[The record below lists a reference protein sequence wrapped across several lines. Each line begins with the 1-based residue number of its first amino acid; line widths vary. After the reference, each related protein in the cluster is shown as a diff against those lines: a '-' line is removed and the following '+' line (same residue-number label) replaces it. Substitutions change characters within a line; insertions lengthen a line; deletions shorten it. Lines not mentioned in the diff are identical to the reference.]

1 MNGVGDILQN
11 MINKIIKERRR
22 SMNAAPTVPVTRAS
36 GKEPRR
42 TPNKNREGH
51 KAEYGQANH
60 YLRTVGKGAEKVW

>member
-1 MNGVGDILQN
+1 

-22 SMNAAPTVPVTRAS
+22 SMNDPVTRVS

-51 KAEYGQANH
+51 NAEYGQANH
-60 YLRTVGKGAEKVW
+60 YLRINN

>member
-1 MNGVGDILQN
+1 MKN

-22 SMNAAPTVPVTRAS
+22 SMNAAPTGPVTIAS

-42 TPNKNREGH
+42 TPNKNRKGH

-60 YLRTVGKGAEKVW
+60 YIRINN